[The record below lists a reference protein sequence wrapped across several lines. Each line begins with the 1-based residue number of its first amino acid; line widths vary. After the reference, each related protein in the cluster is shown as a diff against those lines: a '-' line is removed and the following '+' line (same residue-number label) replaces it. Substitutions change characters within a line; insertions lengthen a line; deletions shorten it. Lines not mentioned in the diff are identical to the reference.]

1 MCPRMK
7 IVLITFKL
15 EKFPFWFCW
24 IYYQRGLRYVK
35 ADILPK
41 LTTLGRTD
49 QFTSLFHK
57 SYLPTMINEITWS
70 IGFSNYLPGKLRFME
85 IKSFPILTLE
95 KILKRPWQIITR
107 INSILI
113 KIFDLIN
120 LSLSFLTSS
129 LPKLFLIMN

>member
-41 LTTLGRTD
+41 LTTFGRTD
-49 QFTSLFHK
+49 KFTSLFHK

-70 IGFSNYLPGKLRFME
+70 VGFSNYLPRKLRFME